1 MEMTELEERMLNR
14 IEKQVAGW
22 KYTRWMLLVISI
34 AMFFQY
40 HLTQELAML
49 MVAAVGVTY
58 SIINWAGNPA
68 AILLL
73 KVVESKRHNDSP
85 DT

>member
-1 MEMTELEERMLNR
+1 
-14 IEKQVAGW
+14 
-22 KYTRWMLLVISI
+22 
-34 AMFFQY
+34 
-40 HLTQELAML
+40 ML